1 MGSHKIDKLK
11 SDGSNWFAFSIQFI
25 SYLLVAQD
33 KKLNQAHKSITAK
46 EGENVTE
53 ADNAYGIAVIYTAIE
68 SDLVVLMRDKSFTV
82 AREAWK
88 WLEDKFGNSV
98 KTQLHFKACLF
109 TPYTGTIDEFDL
121 RSFID
126 MKADHRRIFNENIG
140 GESSKISD
148 YQFVHAILNIP
159 TEFDLAKASFTGK
172 PELEIGTFDMRKVFD
187 TLYEYETT
195 IKENMRKG
203 RTESLVAYNG
213 SSSKSSIFDRVTY
226 ADIGGGARGRGSR
239 GRGRGATY
247 EGGVRKAHNEGSR
260 NYMHSWRGRGG
271 GSRGRGGG
279 RNGGGRGRG
288 RSGEDRAPDTRT
300 CYNAMK
306 LVTLLA
312 TAPKRQTTTRT
323 PPCRC
328 WRRASKSPL

>member
-33 KKLNQAHKSITAK
+33 KELNQAHKSITAK

-53 ADNAYGIAVIYTAIE
+53 ADNAYGIAAIYTAIE

-88 WLEDKFGNSV
+88 WLEDKFGKINSV

-140 GESSKISD
+140 DESSKISD
-148 YQFVHAILNIP
+148 YQFVHAILNSIP

-195 IKENMRKG
+195 IKENLRKG
-203 RTESLVAYNG
+203 STESLAAYNASG
-213 SSSKSSIFDRVTY
+213 SKNSIFDRVTY
-226 ADIGGGARGRGSR
+226 VNTGRGTRYRGGR

-260 NYMHSWRGRGG
+260 DYTHGWRGRVG

-300 CYNAMK
+300 CYNCNEIGHIARNCPKKANTNKDAAMQM
-306 LVTLLA
+306 LA
-312 TAPKRQTTTRT
+312 
-323 PPCRC
+323 
-328 WRRASKSPL
+328 ASL